1 MLQRDNTVILLGILT
16 LVIFGT
22 TGIFLIE
29 KVHEKDFIS
38 LLLLGWSIPLQ
49 LLTGVGWGLL
59 SSGIA
64 LFIITR
70 IFFIREK
77 LYYRSLISKLD
88 LNNSK
93 IIFISF
99 CAGVGE
105 EIFFRAAIQPMFG
118 IWLTSLIFV
127 ALHGYLNP
135 FNWRISLYGIV
146 MVFIIAGFGH
156 LFEVAGIITVMTAHV
171 IFDIVLLKFLQE
183 KPFPP
188 TLTKV

>member
-1 MLQRDNTVILLGILT
+1 MLQRDNTVILLGIFT
-16 LVIFGT
+16 LIIFGT

-29 KVHEKDFIS
+29 KVQGKDFIS

-70 IFFIREK
+70 KFFIREK
-77 LYYRSLISKLD
+77 HYYRSLILKLD

-105 EIFFRAAIQPMFG
+105 EIFFRAAIQPMLG

-135 FNWRISLYGIV
+135 LNWRISLYGIV
-146 MVFIIAGFGH
+146 MVFIIASFGY
-156 LFEVAGIITVMTAHV
+156 LFEVAGLITVMTAHV
-171 IFDIVLLKFLQE
+171 IFDIVLLKLLQE
-183 KPFPP
+183 KVSPP
-188 TLTKV
+188 TLS

>member
-1 MLQRDNTVILLGILT
+1 MLQRDKTVILLGIFT
-16 LVIFGT
+16 LIIFGA
-22 TGIFLIE
+22 TGIYIIE
-29 KVHEKDFIS
+29 KVQGKDFVS

-49 LLTGVGWGLL
+49 LLTGLVCGLI
-59 SSGIA
+59 SAGVA

-70 IFFIREK
+70 KFFIREK
-77 LYYRSLISKLD
+77 LYYRSLISKLN

-105 EIFFRAAIQPMFG
+105 EIFFRAALQPMLG

-135 FNWRISLYGIV
+135 LNWRISLYGIV
-146 MVFIIAGFGH
+146 MIFIIAGFGY
-156 LFEVAGIITVMTAHV
+156 LFEVAGLITVMTAHA
-171 IFDIVLLKFLQE
+171 IFDIVLLKLLQE
-183 KPFPP
+183 KVSPP
-188 TLTKV
+188 TLT